1 MTTWAHPSPQLT
13 KLEAFRRHVNLKYNL
28 ALADYEQLHKWSVNE
43 TELFY
48 QEIWDFCGVVYSAPP
63 SRAVSNGSR
72 MWPRPEWYPGARLN
86 FTENVLAVGLAAHP
100 DKIAVSACREAST
113 QWKHLTW
120 RQLEREIA
128 RYASALRIAHVK
140 AMDRVAAVMTNSLEA
155 VLTLLACASI
165 GAIFSSTSPE
175 MGVNGIVERYLQ
187 SQPKALFLESR
198 VLYGGKSR
206 DLRKKLATVVKK
218 LKHQGTGLQQV
229 VVSGP
234 TWEDDTVVRISLN
247 KFLDVP
253 LEPLQ
258 FLQVPFDHPIYI
270 LYSSGTTGQ
279 PKCICHSGGGALLKH
294 KMDMAL
300 AMDLG
305 INSIY
310 YQYTSTGWMMWNM
323 LVGALSVGCKIILYD
338 GSPLHPRPSYQLR
351 FLEEQGVTHWGTSP
365 KFLGTLMRDLNGPLP
380 SLAALQTVL
389 VSGSALSEELCDWF
403 YTVFPKEVGLHNG
416 SGGTDMLGGII
427 GGNNLIQ
434 IHGNE
439 LATAALG
446 MKVEIWDENGN
457 NIDDSGQKGE
467 LVITKP
473 FPSMPVMFWGEGGDE
488 KYRNAY
494 FDTFSNVWC
503 HGDFVSRDIKTKGYL
518 VHGRS
523 DGVLNPGGVRFG
535 TAEIYD
541 VVSRFAEVDDSIA
554 VGQQRP
560 KDQEEQVLL
569 FIKTRDGIA
578 FDKALESKI
587 RDAIKTLLSPRHV
600 PAYILHVRDIPYT
613 MSGKKVE
620 KAVKSVVTGE
630 RVQNAGAISNAECLK
645 EYEKY
650 TSLLDIEWAAK
661 L

>member
-13 KLEAFRRHVNLKYNL
+13 KLDAFRRHVNLKYDL
-28 ALADYEQLHKWSVNE
+28 ALTDYEQLHKWSVDKA
-43 TELFY
+43 ELFY
-48 QEIWDFCGVVYSAPP
+48 REIWDFCGVVYSAPP
-63 SRAVSNGSR
+63 SRVVSDGSS

-86 FTENVLAVGLAAHP
+86 FTENVLAVGLATHP
-100 DKIAVSACREAST
+100 DKIAVSACREAGT

-120 RQLEREIA
+120 KQLEREVA
-128 RYASALRIAHVK
+128 RYASALKIAHVK
-140 AMDRVAAVMTNSLEA
+140 AMDRVAAIMTNSLEA
-155 VLTLLACASI
+155 VLILLACASI

-175 MGVNGIVERYLQ
+175 MGANGIIERYLQ
-187 SQPKALFLESR
+187 SQPKVLFLESR
-198 VLYGGKSR
+198 VLYGDKWRELSQ
-206 DLRKKLATVVKK
+206 KLATVVKK
-218 LKHQGTGLQQV
+218 LKDQVTGLQQV

-234 TWEDDTVVRISLN
+234 TWEDDTVISLS
-247 KFLDVP
+247 KFLDVRV
-253 LEPLQ
+253 EPLQ
-258 FLQVPFDHPIYI
+258 FLQVPFDHPVYI
-270 LYSSGTTGQ
+270 LYSS
-279 PKCICHSGGGALLKH
+279 H

-305 INSIY
+305 IDSIY

-365 KFLGTLMRDLNGPLP
+365 KFLATLMRDLGGPLP

-389 VSGSALSEELCDWF
+389 ISGSALSKELCDWF

-416 SGGTDMLGGII
+416 SGGTDMLGG
-427 GGNNLIQ
+427 
-434 IHGNE
+434 
-439 LATAALG
+439 TAALG

-457 NIDDSGQKGE
+457 NIDGSGQKGE

-473 FPSMPVMFWGEGGDE
+473 FPSMPVTFWGEGGDE

-494 FDTFSNVWC
+494 FDTFPGVWC

-541 VVSRFAEVDDSIA
+541 VVSKFTEVDDSIA
-554 VGQQRP
+554 VGQRRP
-560 KDQEEQVLL
+560 QDQEEQVLL
-569 FIKTRDGIA
+569 FVKTRNGATLDE
-578 FDKALESKI
+578 ALESKI

-600 PAYILHVRDIPYT
+600 PAHILHVKGIPYT

-630 RVQNAGAISNAECLK
+630 RVRNAGAISNAECLK

-650 TSLLDIEWAAK
+650 ASLPATTWVAK

>member
-13 KLEAFRRHVNLKYNL
+13 KLDAFRRHVNLKYDL

-43 TELFY
+43 NELFY
-48 QEIWDFCGVVYSAPP
+48 REIWDFCGVVYSAPP
-63 SRAVSNGSR
+63 SRTISDGSS

-86 FTENVLAVGLAAHP
+86 FTENILAVGLAAHP
-100 DKIAVSACREAST
+100 DKIAVSACREAGT

-120 RQLEREIA
+120 KQLEREVA

-155 VLTLLACASI
+155 VLILLACASI

-187 SQPKALFLESR
+187 SQPKVLFLESR

-206 DLRKKLATVVKK
+206 DLRKKLATVVEK
-218 LKHQGTGLQQV
+218 LKHQVTGLQQV

-234 TWEDDTVVRISLN
+234 TWEDDTVISLN
-247 KFLDVP
+247 KFLDVS
-253 LEPLQ
+253 LEPLK
-258 FLQVPFDHPIYI
+258 FLQVPFDHPVYI

-305 INSIY
+305 IDSIY
-310 YQYTSTGWMMWNM
+310 YQYTSANCG
-323 LVGALSVGCKIILYD
+323 VDIS
-338 GSPLHPRPSYQLR
+338 
-351 FLEEQGVTHWGTSP
+351 VTHWGTSP

-389 VSGSALSEELCDWF
+389 VSGSALSQELCDWF

-439 LATAALG
+439 LAAATLG

-473 FPSMPVMFWGEGGDE
+473 FPSMPVTFWGEGGDE

-494 FDTFSNVWC
+494 FDTFPNVWC
-503 HGDFVSRDIKTKGYL
+503 HGDFVSRDTKTKGYL

-554 VGQQRP
+554 VGQRRP
-560 KDQEEQVLL
+560 QDQEEQVLL
-569 FIKTRDGIA
+569 FVKTRDGA
-578 FDKALESKI
+578 TFDKALESKI

-600 PAYILHVRDIPYT
+600 PAHILHVKDIPYT

-650 TSLLDIEWAAK
+650 ASLPDIKWAAK

>member
-234 TWEDDTVVRISLN
+234 TWEDDTVISLN

-279 PKCICHSGGGALLKH
+279 PKC
-294 KMDMAL
+294 
-300 AMDLG
+300 
-305 INSIY
+305 
-310 YQYTSTGWMMWNM
+310 
-323 LVGALSVGCKIILYD
+323 
-338 GSPLHPRPSYQLR
+338 
-351 FLEEQGVTHWGTSP
+351 
-365 KFLGTLMRDLNGPLP
+365 
-380 SLAALQTVL
+380 
-389 VSGSALSEELCDWF
+389 
-403 YTVFPKEVGLHNG
+403 
-416 SGGTDMLGGII
+416 
-427 GGNNLIQ
+427 
-434 IHGNE
+434 
-439 LATAALG
+439 
-446 MKVEIWDENGN
+446 
-457 NIDDSGQKGE
+457 
-467 LVITKP
+467 TK
-473 FPSMPVMFWGEGGDE
+473 
-488 KYRNAY
+488 
-494 FDTFSNVWC
+494 
-503 HGDFVSRDIKTKGYL
+503 
-518 VHGRS
+518 
-523 DGVLNPGGVRFG
+523 
-535 TAEIYD
+535 
-541 VVSRFAEVDDSIA
+541 
-554 VGQQRP
+554 Q
-560 KDQEEQVLL
+560 
-569 FIKTRDGIA
+569 
-578 FDKALESKI
+578 
-587 RDAIKTLLSPRHV
+587 
-600 PAYILHVRDIPYT
+600 
-613 MSGKKVE
+613 
-620 KAVKSVVTGE
+620 
-630 RVQNAGAISNAECLK
+630 
-645 EYEKY
+645 
-650 TSLLDIEWAAK
+650 
-661 L
+661 